1 MSCCLDLRSFR
12 VSSSRRA
19 CVLRSSTRVLQAQ
32 RQTICVKVRCSV
44 SKFPDDPLDRP
55 APGEPGIQLPNQGQS
70 VVKGPE
76 PVVTVLEKEDDEKKG
91 SADIDYLQVSL

>member
-1 MSCCLDLRSFR
+1 M
-12 VSSSRRA
+12 
-19 CVLRSSTRVLQAQ
+19 LRSSARVLHVE
-32 RQTICVKVRCSV
+32 RQTICVKARCSV
-44 SKFPDDPLDRP
+44 NKFPDNPLDRP

-91 SADIDYLQVSL
+91 GADIDYLQVRRVDICRSVVDPEASRQ

>member
-1 MSCCLDLRSFR
+1 MRRSPQS
-12 VSSSRRA
+12 SSSRLRSGRRP
-19 CVLRSSTRVLQAQ
+19 CQLRSSAPVFRVKP
-32 RQTICVKVRCSV
+32 QTISAKARCSLN
-44 SKFPDDPLDRP
+44 KFPDNPLDRP

-91 SADIDYLQVSL
+91 GADIDYLQV

>member
-1 MSCCLDLRSFR
+1 M
-12 VSSSRRA
+12 
-19 CVLRSSTRVLQAQ
+19 
-32 RQTICVKVRCSV
+32 KVRCSV